1 MIGRLI
7 LGAMV
12 ALAAIYG
19 YPDEA
24 KVGGKPAATAVASKA
39 DSIE

>member
-24 KVGGKPAATAVASKA
+24 TVGVKPATTAVAGKT
-39 DSIE
+39 DRIE